1 MADGQFAGRETKQ
14 RPQRPSACSIVDYG
28 TCLDATELLQ
38 FFSFLPQVR
47 SLTPSRSGF
56 PEFRRSTRVPL
67 KVVITVEEESDHR
80 NCEGETVIVNLQGA
94 LITTEVALKVGMK
107 ISIHVYMTDKHAAAK
122 VVYIDRDKPLQCG
135 VELAEPQNIWGVP
148 LPPNDWNDVTEPDQV
163 KDPDT
168 KAKNK
173 EPRCPYCIADEK
185 FFPMTVLS
193 NGRLI
198 CKNCGHIVFP
208 NDTAFKCPCQKCQEI
223 TLSPRVRK
231 LRGKQT

>member
-1 MADGQFAGRETKQ
+1 M
-14 RPQRPSACSIVDYG
+14 
-28 TCLDATELLQ
+28 
-38 FFSFLPQVR
+38 
-47 SLTPSRSGF
+47 
-56 PEFRRSTRVPL
+56 
-67 KVVITVEEESDHR
+67 
-80 NCEGETVIVNLQGA
+80 IVNLQGA
-94 LITTEVALKVGMK
+94 LITTESALKVGSR

-122 VVYIDRDKPLQCG
+122 VVYVDRDKPLQCG
-135 VELAEPQNIWGVP
+135 IELVEPQNIWGVH
-148 LPPNDWNDVTEPDQV
+148 LPPNDWSDAPEQDQAKV
-163 KDPDT
+163 SPAKT
-168 KAKNK
+168 KSK
-173 EPRCPYCIADEK
+173 EPRCPYCTVEDE